1 MCIVSHLSS
10 FVTMLTAVHITLTI
24 LILPLA
30 RTTLDTNVSL
40 DIFLMQLPRLVT
52 KLEISKEEIP
62 TQQGLKQLIIM
73 SVLLIQ
79 RQGIRRPYLVALTF
93 QMLSLFLYICLI
105 YK

>member
-1 MCIVSHLSS
+1 
-10 FVTMLTAVHITLTI
+10 MLTAVHITLTI

-62 TQQGLKQLIIM
+62 TQQGLK
-73 SVLLIQ
+73 
-79 RQGIRRPYLVALTF
+79 
-93 QMLSLFLYICLI
+93 
-105 YK
+105 

>member
-1 MCIVSHLSS
+1 
-10 FVTMLTAVHITLTI
+10 MLTAVHITLTI

-30 RTTLDTNVSL
+30 WTTLDTNVSL

-93 QMLSLFLYICLI
+93 QMLSLFLYIRLI

>member
-1 MCIVSHLSS
+1 MYPTYRHLSRCLQL
-10 FVTMLTAVHITLTI
+10 FTFTLTI

-73 SVLLIQ
+73 SVSLIQ

-93 QMLSLFLYICLI
+93 QTLWDKLFI
-105 YK
+105 Y

>member
-62 TQQGLKQLIIM
+62 TQQGLK
-73 SVLLIQ
+73 
-79 RQGIRRPYLVALTF
+79 
-93 QMLSLFLYICLI
+93 
-105 YK
+105 

>member
-73 SVLLIQ
+73 SVFTDTKAGNKETLSRRTYFSNALSNLL
-79 RQGIRRPYLVALTF
+79 YTL
-93 QMLSLFLYICLI
+93 
-105 YK
+105 